1 MKVRIGYTN
10 RYIEVE
16 DLSQLNNLD
25 VVLEDLKEEN
35 ISCSFCKEKINGND
49 WTMIIHNPKEEDVPI
64 RIHFFHFSKQCA
76 KAWGEA
82 GLKDRTK
89 IVTGDF

>member
-25 VVLEDLKEEN
+25 TILEDLKQGE
-35 ISCSFCKEKINGND
+35 ISCSFCKEKIKGND
-49 WTMIIHNPKEEDVPI
+49 WNMIVHNPKEKDIPI
-64 RIHFFHFSKQCA
+64 RIHFFHHSKECA
-76 KAWGEA
+76 KKWAEVGV
-82 GLKDRTK
+82 KDRTK
-89 IVTGDF
+89 LVTGDF